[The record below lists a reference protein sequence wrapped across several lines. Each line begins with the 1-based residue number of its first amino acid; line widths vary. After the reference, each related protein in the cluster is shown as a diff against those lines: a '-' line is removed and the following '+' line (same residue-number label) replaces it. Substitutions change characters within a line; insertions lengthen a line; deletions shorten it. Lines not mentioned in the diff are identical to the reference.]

1 MAKIAYRNTSHGVDM
16 LAPNVA
22 GLSEYAQASWSTTE
36 IKVFHDTSN
45 FTLFGGTG
53 LQVSSTSGQITDIT
67 AGIVNMMKLV
77 IGGTTIS
84 SITGLNVSA
93 GELGDAIFAENDA
106 AFMSLI
112 LSGNDVINGTK
123 YDDDLVGGN
132 GNDTLYGN
140 GGYDKLHGGAGADKL
155 LGGFGVDTAYY
166 HLARKG
172 VVASLADSS
181 VNTNDARGDTY
192 VSIEN
197 LAGSRYGDKLY
208 GNRNGNFLWGREGND
223 FLDGG
228 SGRDN
233 LTGGAGADTL
243 RGGADSDFAKY
254 SDAARGVTAS
264 LANASINTNDAR
276 GDTYISIEGL
286 MGSDFAD
293 SLYGNSESNALWGFD
308 GNDIINGSGGDD
320 VIVGEAGADDLTGG
334 AGKDIFVFN
343 WVSDSTVSAS
353 GRDTIFDFSG
363 ASGDRIEL
371 RLADANKFL
380 WDSETFSFIG
390 TAAFSGKAGELRYDK
405 MASDTYIYAD
415 LDGDSTA
422 DFAIHL
428 DDAVNLSK
436 GSFFL

>member
-67 AGIVNMMKLV
+67 AGIVNTMKLV
-77 IGGTTIS
+77 IGGTAIS

-93 GELGDAIFAENDA
+93 AKLGDAIFAENDA

-243 RGGADSDFAKY
+243 RGGADSDFANY

-334 AGKDIFVFN
+334 RAKTYSSSIGFPIRRFPRQAAIRSSTFPVPAATESS
-343 WVSDSTVSAS
+343 SDSSMPISSFGIARHSAS
-353 GRDTIFDFSG
+353 SGR
-363 ASGDRIEL
+363 L
-371 RLADANKFL
+371 RSAARLENCATTRWRPTPTSTPTSMA
-380 WDSETFSFIG
+380 
-390 TAAFSGKAGELRYDK
+390 TAQPISP
-405 MASDTYIYAD
+405 SI
-415 LDGDSTA
+415 STM
-422 DFAIHL
+422 L
-428 DDAVNLSK
+428 
-436 GSFFL
+436 